1 MAFATVEDL
10 EARWRTLTP
19 EEQTMAAVLL
29 EDAAVKLSG
38 WEVDGDEQQAA
49 KLKIVSCDMV
59 KRAMMAG
66 ESDMAGVEE
75 MSATMGP
82 FGRTFRFSSQAGEL
96 YVTKQERR
104 LLGGGGCAGR
114 ILCPSYGGVDDA

>member
-1 MAFATVEDL
+1 MAFATVADL

-19 EEQTMAAVLL
+19 EEQAMAAVLL
-29 EDAAVKLSG
+29 DDAAVKLSK
-38 WEVDGDEQQAA
+38 WYIENDELQAS

-82 FGRTFRFSSQAGEL
+82 FGRTMRFSEQVGEL
-96 YVTKQERR
+96 YVKKQEMN

-114 ILCPSYGGVDDA
+114 ILYPSYGVTEDA